1 MRRCP
6 LTDTTNPSDRP
17 EAILSQVI
25 DIARSAALGE
35 MASGIS
41 HELNQPLGAIA
52 TFSQAGVRM
61 LDRAE
66 PMVARALDVFKQI
79 NDEALNAGEGIRRI
93 RRLFDQD
100 NVTRTRCRIEDLIL
114 ELQPVWDLLSNRCNG
129 ELEFSPAELPAFV
142 IVDRSKIQHV
152 LFSLVQN
159 GFEAAA
165 AGCTPQVRLAVA
177 TDRYVVE
184 TSVIDAGPGVSTE
197 AQQRLFRPFYTT
209 KSRGTGLGLASS
221 QSIVRHTGAPS
232 DTRIRPAA
240 AADSGFACRSPT
252 AEVARRG
259 RFRLSENTDLNA
271 GQMG

>member
-1 MRRCP
+1 MS
-6 LTDTTNPSDRP
+6 DTTNLSDRSG
-17 EAILSQVI
+17 AILSQVI

-66 PMVARALDVFKQI
+66 PMVARALEVFKQI
-79 NDEALNAGEGIRRI
+79 NDEALNAGEGIQRI

-100 NVTRTRCRIEDLIL
+100 NVVRTRCRIEDLIV
-114 ELQPVWDLLSNRCNG
+114 ELQPVWNLLSNRCNG
-129 ELEFSPAELPAFV
+129 RLEFSPAEAPAFV
-142 IVDRSKIQHV
+142 SVDRSKIQHV

-165 AGCTPQVRLAVA
+165 ADCTPRVRIVVS
-177 TDRYVVE
+177 TDRYVVD
-184 TSVIDAGPGVSTE
+184 TSVIDAGPGVSPGAE
-197 AQQRLFRPFYTT
+197 QRLFRPFYTT

-221 QSIVRHTGAPS
+221 QSIVEAHEGTIGYENP
-232 DTRIRPAA
+232 D
-240 AADSGFACRSPT
+240 GGGCRFW
-252 AEVARRG
+252 
-259 RFRLSENTDLNA
+259 FRLPVSDR
-271 GQMG
+271 